1 MGQQLALQDDLQRTL
16 ALRRHGS
23 VLAPLRIVSSQWR
36 HGRLLLFMVALGML
50 VAVGI
55 ASAVPIYVNLAPD
68 AQLQAALVR
77 SPAETNIE
85 VTAVSPTVDPTITQT
100 LNSQIDTLGQQG
112 ISAFAPTSMNY
123 LSMQDPVPMADVNGA
138 PPVKASPTLERAY
151 ALVLAY
157 TLADALPHMRLIS
170 GSLPRD
176 DASLALPDVL
186 MTPQSG
192 LKAGDIITLGT
203 RDFSARLS
211 YRVSGIWFP
220 RDERDPYW
228 NGRSFR
234 VPEFPVDSGTRPPPP
249 PVFPLLVS
257 PAGFYS
263 SLGALQPSPGMIV
276 HHVFLTRPTLLN
288 AHNAA
293 ESIGAIAHYRASM
306 AYEVTGGNVVTA
318 LFTTRVSLA
327 TRLDAIIQA
336 VQRQFALLELP
347 LDVVVS
353 QVLGLTLLFILVI
366 SALLVESH
374 AAEIAVLKSRGAS
387 STQVVLG
394 FALQGVLLGAL
405 AAVAGLLIAVAV
417 NVFLVRQSVAGA
429 SGLSVNYLAE
439 ASNPLGASRPAV
451 AVAVLC
457 VIAVVIPAALA
468 MRRDVLAFRQE
479 VGRTSRAPFWRRYYL
494 DIALALAAVASYIEL
509 GQFGGFGVRSQ
520 LASTA
525 SGGASV
531 VMLVAPGL
539 LLLAGALVM
548 LRCLPLISRAGV
560 RLASRMRGPV
570 GLLSFAQIA
579 RGSGTYTMLML
590 LLTLTVSLSLF
601 ALTFQSSLGRNTA
614 DRAAYVTGGDKRV
627 TISDTLE
634 GTGQVAQIQQQMQRL
649 PGVTAMTPLI
659 RSRGSVAPNFGT
671 LDAQVL
677 GIDPATFAQAA
688 YWRDDYAATPLS
700 TLLAQMRQHAG
711 AAGVG
716 QPDVPIWALV
726 SPGFANA
733 LNLQVGTRFTLTP
746 QVSVATTV
754 EYVVGAILNNFP
766 TLYEGDGYDY
776 IVVDSADLVAGMD
789 GIGESALLNGP
800 NEYWLRTT
808 GRFSDEVALANA
820 LGSSSVFVNTVSD
833 RRALARK
840 FADDPLSAGM
850 IGLLLGGAAL
860 CALLAVLGS
869 VVQSATSARR
879 RVVQFAV
886 LRTLG
891 VAREELT
898 RILLGEQLII
908 YLFGLAGGTLIG
920 LVLASATLP
929 YLTFDSAVADPG
941 AAGVPPPVLAFSAP
955 ALLLFYAALLLAF
968 LLALAW
974 QRRSAT
980 HGGLGKLLRLGED

>member
-1 MGQQLALQDDLQRTL
+1 MT
-16 ALRRHGS
+16 
-23 VLAPLRIVSSQWR
+23 
-36 HGRLLLFMVALGML
+36 
-50 VAVGI
+50 
-55 ASAVPIYVNLAPD
+55 Y
-68 AQLQAALVR
+68 
-77 SPAETNIE
+77 
-85 VTAVSPTVDPTITQT
+85 
-100 LNSQIDTLGQQG
+100 QI
-112 ISAFAPTSMNY
+112 
-123 LSMQDPVPMADVNGA
+123 
-138 PPVKASPTLERAY
+138 
-151 ALVLAY
+151 
-157 TLADALPHMRLIS
+157 
-170 GSLPRD
+170 
-176 DASLALPDVL
+176 
-186 MTPQSG
+186 
-192 LKAGDIITLGT
+192 
-203 RDFSARLS
+203 
-211 YRVSGIWFP
+211 
-220 RDERDPYW
+220 
-228 NGRSFR
+228 
-234 VPEFPVDSGTRPPPP
+234 
-249 PVFPLLVS
+249 
-257 PAGFYS
+257 
-263 SLGALQPSPGMIV
+263 
-276 HHVFLTRPTLLN
+276 
-288 AHNAA
+288 
-293 ESIGAIAHYRASM
+293 
-306 AYEVTGGNVVTA
+306 TGGNVTTA

-327 TRLDAIIQA
+327 TRLDAIIED

-347 LDVVVS
+347 LDIVVS

-387 STQVVLG
+387 GTQVVLG

-417 NVFLVRQSVAGA
+417 NVFLVRQSVTGA
-429 SGLSVNYLAE
+429 SGLSVSYLAE
-439 ASNPLGASRPAV
+439 ASNPLGAARPAV

-494 DIALALAAVASYIEL
+494 DIALALAAVAGYIEL

-520 LASTA
+520 LAATA

-548 LRCLPLISRAGV
+548 LRCLPLVSRAGV

-634 GTGQVAQIQQQMQRL
+634 GSGQLAQIQQQMQQL

-688 YWRDDYAATPLS
+688 YWRDDYASTPLAM
-700 TLLAQMRQHAG
+700 LLAQMRQHAG

-716 QPDVPIWALV
+716 QPNVPIWALV
-726 SPGFANA
+726 SPGFADA
-733 LNLQVGTRFTLTP
+733 LNLQIGTRFTLTP
-746 QVSVATTV
+746 QISVATTV

-820 LGSSSVFVNTVSD
+820 LGSSSLFVSTVTD
-833 RRALARK
+833 RRSLARK
-840 FADDPLSAGM
+840 FAVDPLSAGM

-898 RILLGEQLII
+898 RILIGEQLII

-941 AAGVPPPVLAFSAP
+941 AAGVPPPVLAFSVP
-955 ALLLFYAALLLAF
+955 VLLLFYAALLLAF
-968 LLALAW
+968 LLALVW

>member
-1 MGQQLALQDDLQRTL
+1 MGQQLALGDDLQRTL
-16 ALRRHGS
+16 ALRWHGS

-77 SPAETNIE
+77 APAETNVE
-85 VTAVSPTVDPTITQT
+85 VMAVSSAIDPSITQT
-100 LNSQIDTLGQQG
+100 LNSQIATLGQQG

-192 LKAGDIITLGT
+192 LKAGDIVTLST
-203 RDFSARLS
+203 RDFSARFR

-228 NGRSFR
+228 NGRPFLVS
-234 VPEFPVDSGTRPPPP
+234 EYAKDKAPP

-263 SLGALQPSPGMIV
+263 SLGVLQPSPGMIV

-394 FALQGVLLGAL
+394 FALQGILLGAL

-494 DIALALAAVASYIEL
+494 DIALALAAVAGYIEL

-548 LRCLPLISRAGV
+548 LRCLPLVSRAGV
-560 RLASRMRGPV
+560 RLASRLRGPV

-677 GIDPATFAQAA
+677 GIDPATCAQVA
-688 YWRDDYAATPLS
+688 YWRDDYAATPLT

-716 QPDVPIWALV
+716 QPNVPIWALV
-726 SPGFANA
+726 SPGFADA

-808 GRFSDEVALANA
+808 GRFSDEVALADV
-820 LGSSSVFVNTVSD
+820 LSSSSLFVNTVTD

-898 RILLGEQLII
+898 RILIGEQLII

>member
-1 MGQQLALQDDLQRTL
+1 MGQQLALQDELQRTL

-68 AQLQAALVR
+68 AQLQVALVR
-77 SPAETNIE
+77 APAETNIE
-85 VTAVSPTVDPTITQT
+85 VTAVSPTVDPNTAQT
-100 LNSQIDTLGQQG
+100 LNSQISTLGEQG
-112 ISAFAPTSMNY
+112 LTAFAPTSMNY
-123 LSMQDPVPMADVNGA
+123 VSMQDPVPMADVNGA
-138 PPVKASPTLERAY
+138 PPAKASPTLERAY

-192 LKAGDIITLGT
+192 LKAGDIVTLGT
-203 RDFSARLS
+203 RDFSARLR

-228 NGRSFR
+228 NGRSFL
-234 VPEFPVDSGTRPPPP
+234 VSEYAKDKAPP

-293 ESIGAIAHYRASM
+293 ESIGAIEHYRASM

-327 TRLDAIIQA
+327 TRLDAIIEA

-405 AAVAGLLIAVAV
+405 AALAGLFIAVAV

-439 ASNPLGASRPAV
+439 ASNLLGALRPAV
-451 AVAVLC
+451 AVAALC
-457 VIAVVIPAALA
+457 VVAVVIPAALA

-494 DIALALAAVASYIEL
+494 DIALALAAVAGYIEL

-548 LRCLPLISRAGV
+548 LRCLPLVSRAGV

-659 RSRGSVAPNFGT
+659 RGRGSVAPNFGT
-671 LDAQVL
+671 LDAQLL

-688 YWRDDYAATPLS
+688 YWRDDYAATPLA

-726 SPGFANA
+726 SPGFADA

-808 GRFSDEVALANA
+808 GRFSDEVALAEA
-820 LGSSSVFVNTVSD
+820 LSSSSLFVNTVTD
-833 RRALARK
+833 RRTLARK